1 MQKPPDGLIAVVKRD
16 CPTCVLVAPVLRQIA
31 GAAPLCIL
39 SQDDPDFPEGLA
51 VTDERDLEQSF
62 HLGIE
67 IVPTLI
73 RMQNGVET
81 ARVIGWNRTE
91 WRGITAMPV
100 LGEGLPE
107 NRPGC
112 GAINIEPEHEAR
124 LVIRFG
130 GGKPGEIDKS
140 TLGNPGKY
148 TFCFAE
154 DEEGSDW
161 EPLSVERGIAPG
173 VSTVTLFAAD
183 GMHGI
188 ADQQSRDP
196 HSLARSFAGSLRVVA
211 HPKLVIAAEAF
222 LVVCPEHARVFR
234 EAGWSKARLK
244 EELHGLLQIP
254 ATEILRDGCAL

>member
-73 RMQNGVET
+73 RMQNGV
-81 ARVIGWNRTE
+81 
-91 WRGITAMPV
+91 
-100 LGEGLPE
+100 
-107 NRPGC
+107 
-112 GAINIEPEHEAR
+112 
-124 LVIRFG
+124 
-130 GGKPGEIDKS
+130 
-140 TLGNPGKY
+140 
-148 TFCFAE
+148 
-154 DEEGSDW
+154 
-161 EPLSVERGIAPG
+161 
-173 VSTVTLFAAD
+173 
-183 GMHGI
+183 

-222 LVVCPEHARVFR
+222 LVVWPEHARVFR